1 MNKLDL
7 FTLIIAFVVILSIPA
22 AFLIFPNLVWEFRDE
37 PSRPGDYW
45 YEAPDGVYWAYTG
58 EIYSNVTH
66 NYAYFTACP
75 SSGTQLHCGPFGWNV
90 EVAYNHPYGENSTK
104 IHLVLVNNTVV
115 KIQD

>member
-1 MNKLDL
+1 MNKLDGL
-7 FTLIIAFVVILSIPA
+7 
-22 AFLIFPNLVWEFRDE
+22 FLILAFATIISITVPIFIAPNLIWEFRDE

-45 YEAPDGVYWAYTG
+45 YNAPDGVYWAYTG

>member
-1 MNKLDL
+1 MNRLDGL
-7 FTLIIAFVVILSIPA
+7 
-22 AFLIFPNLVWEFRDE
+22 FLILAFAAIILIVTPIFIPHNLIWELRDE
-37 PSRPGDYW
+37 PSRSGDYW
-45 YEAPDGVYWAYTG
+45 YNAPDGVYWAYTG

-115 KIQD
+115 KIQE